1 MFTEG
6 VIFLMKRKTKTA
18 LKLICQVADRLK
30 PAGESGGDASAG
42 AAP

>member
-18 LKLICQVADRLK
+18 LKLICQVAERLK
-30 PAGESGGDASAG
+30 PAELKND
-42 AAP
+42 